1 MIKYW
6 KNLNEEDKIS
16 FIIVSITL
24 ILLISLF
31 ALAIL

>member
-6 KNLNEEDKIS
+6 KNLNEEDKIG
-16 FIIVSITL
+16 FIIVSITV

-31 ALAIL
+31 TLAIS

>member
-6 KNLNEEDKIS
+6 KNLNEEDKIG
-16 FIIVSITL
+16 FIIVSITM

-31 ALAIL
+31 TLAIL